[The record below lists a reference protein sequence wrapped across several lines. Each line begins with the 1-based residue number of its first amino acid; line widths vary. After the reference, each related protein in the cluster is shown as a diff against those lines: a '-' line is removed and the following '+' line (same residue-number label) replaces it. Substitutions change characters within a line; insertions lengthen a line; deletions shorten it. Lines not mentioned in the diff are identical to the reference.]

1 MKMEEYE
8 GTVLQSMLTVP
19 VSAIWIFLFL
29 WLCAIAGLIYLG
41 IVI

>member
-1 MKMEEYE
+1 MKENRTLLDEIL
-8 GTVLQSMLTVP
+8 VVP
-19 VSAIWIFLFL
+19 VSFVFWMIFL